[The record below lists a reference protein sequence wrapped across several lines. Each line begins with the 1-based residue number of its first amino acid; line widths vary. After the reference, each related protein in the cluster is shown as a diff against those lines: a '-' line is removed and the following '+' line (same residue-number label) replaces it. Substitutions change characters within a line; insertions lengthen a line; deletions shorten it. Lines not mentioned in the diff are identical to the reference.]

1 MPKLIGKKENIR
13 KGVKAKEA
21 GKTPGSGDVVA
32 SIDKA
37 IGEPYTWDMLDRLE
51 KDLVVEYMRKKGFRI
66 RSIEQID
73 EMF

>member
-1 MPKLIGKKENIR
+1 MPKSGGKTGSIGK
-13 KGVKAKEA
+13 GSKAKVA